1 MVAGRGVAPISCSP
15 LASGPGCVLYAG
27 MIRCFLIPAIA
38 LLSALSATADAIPFA
53 EAAKHVG
60 AEVTVTGK
68 VSAVRV
74 IPSGM
79 GFVNFGGRVFTAIA
93 KPGTFEA
100 GKLEEFM
107 GKDVEVTGTVEL
119 YKGSPQIVLK
129 DAASIRIPGGAPAA
143 QEGDAPK
150 PKAAEDFTIQAEEI
164 ELNRNE
170 IRAAGKTA
178 GGFSPTNT
186 KIAIALPN
194 GFKPAPDQR
203 ILAVFPDFSGEADL
217 EKLTGYYAGAATARG
232 WVVISAHSATKEN
245 SMPPGWYAAMTGA
258 AIRHLAT
265 DFPGAE
271 TWPIYVAGSS
281 EGASRAS
288 LSFGALMNQG
298 YDVRGCFLNSFKR
311 EEFRKSIREFDP
323 SKSKLKRLKV
333 FISHGEQDNFVTKAQ
348 SEEQAEAIREAEAGT
363 VRYELH
369 PGKGWVDAAI
379 LGTALEWFEEGNP

>member
-1 MVAGRGVAPISCSP
+1 
-15 LASGPGCVLYAG
+15 
-27 MIRCFLIPAIA
+27 MIRCVLIPVFA
-38 LLSALSATADAIPFA
+38 LLSALPSPAVTVPFT
-53 EAAKHVG
+53 EAANHVG

-79 GFVNFGGRVFTAIA
+79 GFVNFGGRAFTAVS

-119 YKGSPQIVLK
+119 YKGSPQIVLR
-129 DAASIRIPGGAPAA
+129 DAAAIRISGQAAADPTGPAPGPKPAA
-143 QEGDAPK
+143 EG
-150 PKAAEDFTIQAEEI
+150 FTVQALEI

-186 KIAIALPN
+186 KIAIALPKD
-194 GFKPAPDQR
+194 FKPAPDQR

-217 EKLTGYYAGAATARG
+217 EKLVGYYAGAATARG
-232 WVVISAHSATKEN
+232 WIVVSAHSATREN
-245 SMPPGWYAAMTGA
+245 TMPSGWYAAMTEA
-258 AIRHLAT
+258 AIRHLGT

-271 TWPIYVAGSS
+271 KWPVYVAGSS

-288 LSFGALMNQG
+288 LSFGAMMKEG
-298 YDVRGCFLNSFKR
+298 YNVRGCFLNSFKR
-311 EEFRKSIREFDP
+311 EEVRKSIREFDP

-333 FISHGEQDNFVTKAQ
+333 FISHGEQDSFVTKAE
-348 SEEQAEAIREAEAGT
+348 SEEQAETIRKAEAGD

-369 PGKGWVDAAI
+369 PGKGWVDATV
-379 LGTALEWFEEGNP
+379 LGTALA